1 MMNKLTRLWDK
12 FLTWLWWPAVK
23 EAIED
28 KKDKKGAGGFEP
40 PTPSSLV
47 LF

>member
-1 MMNKLTRLWDK
+1 MNKLARLWDK

-28 KKDKKGAGGFEP
+28 FRINSVPRQNTRKGNDN
-40 PTPSSLV
+40 
-47 LF
+47 